1 MIWGAHARLGSGPAP
16 TDPVTNLHLL
26 SAGAAKGLVQDLQAR
41 FERDTGLAL
50 QCTFGAVGAML
61 ERLNA
66 GTPCDVIVLTRTMI
80 DALAREQ
87 RVDASHIADLGWVHT
102 GVAVPTGAAARAVS
116 DVPSLLSVLRPA
128 PSIFVPDPVR
138 ATAGIHALRVLKALQ
153 LPDIEPRLRAFP
165 NGASAMAALAE
176 QADPHAVGI
185 TQVSEILYTPGV
197 QLLGVLPAPHGL
209 ATLYSAAPVRGASN
223 AAGAAQLLD
232 RLAAP
237 AGAQGRRQAGFEAAP
252 P

>member
-1 MIWGAHARLGSGPAP
+1 MP
-16 TDPVTNLHLL
+16 DLHLL
-26 SAGAAKGLVQDLQAR
+26 SAGAAKGLVLGVQAEV
-41 FERDTGLAL
+41 ERDAGVAL

-66 GTPCDVIVLTRTMI
+66 GAPCDVIVLTRAMI
-80 DALAREQ
+80 DVLARDQ
-87 RVDASHIADLGWVHT
+87 RVDAARIADLGWVHT
-102 GVAVPTGAAARAVS
+102 GVAAPSAAAGRKVS

-128 PSIFVPDPVR
+128 TSIFMPDPER

-165 NGASAMAALAE
+165 NGAAAMAALAA
-176 QADPHAVGI
+176 QGDPHAVGTAVGI

-209 ATLYSAAPVRGASN
+209 ATLYSAAVVRGASN
-223 AAGAAQLLD
+223 ADAAMHLLR

-237 AGAQGRRQAGFEAAP
+237 ERARWRRESGFQAGFEAESP
-252 P
+252 

>member
-1 MIWGAHARLGSGPAP
+1 M
-16 TDPVTNLHLL
+16 TNLHVL
-26 SAGAAKGLVQDLQAR
+26 SAGAAKGLVQGVQSE
-41 FERDTGLAL
+41 FERDTGLTL

-66 GTPCDVIVLTRTMI
+66 GAPCDAIVLTRAML

-87 RVDASHIADLGWVHT
+87 RIDASSIADLGWVHT
-102 GVAVPTGAAARAVS
+102 GVAGAGAAQAGAVS
-116 DVPSLLSVLRPA
+116 DVASLLSVLRPA
-128 PSIFVPDPVR
+128 ASIFVPDPQR
-138 ATAGIHALRVLKALQ
+138 ATAGIHALRVLQALQ

-165 NGASAMAALAE
+165 NGASAMAALAQ

-197 QLLGVLPAPHGL
+197 RLLGVLPPPHGL
-209 ATLYSAAPVRGASN
+209 ATLYSAAVVQAAPNAQGAI
-223 AAGAAQLLD
+223 QLIK

-237 AGAQGRRQAGFEAAP
+237 ARAHWRRQAGFEAAAS
-252 P
+252 

>member
-1 MIWGAHARLGSGPAP
+1 
-16 TDPVTNLHLL
+16 VTTLHVL
-26 SAGAAKGLVQDLQAR
+26 SAGAAKGLVLGVQSE
-41 FERDTGLAL
+41 FERDTGLTL

-66 GTPCDVIVLTRTMI
+66 GAPCDAIVLTRAML

-87 RVDASHIADLGWVHT
+87 RIDASSIADLGWVHT
-102 GVAVPTGAAARAVS
+102 GVAGAGAAQVGAVS

-128 PSIFVPDPVR
+128 ASIFVPDPQR
-138 ATAGIHALRVLKALQ
+138 ATAGIHALRVLQALQ

-165 NGASAMAALAE
+165 NGASAMAALAQ

-197 QLLGVLPAPHGL
+197 RLLGVLPPPHGL
-209 ATLYSAAPVRGASN
+209 ATLYSAAVVQAAPNAQGAI
-223 AAGAAQLLD
+223 QLIE

-237 AGAQGRRQAGFEAAP
+237 ARAHWRRQAGFEAAP
-252 P
+252 S